1 MPEPQIHVAPDV
13 LEWAIRRSGKTI
25 DDLIPK
31 FPHLH
36 RWIAGEAYP
45 TLSKLEKLANATH
58 TPIGNF
64 FLSEP
69 PEIDLGLTDF
79 RTVGDVGITEPS
91 PNLIDTL
98 ALCEQRQEWYRDYAI
113 ENGFEA
119 VQLVGSLSEQMTVRQ
134 AGATLR
140 TFVDFDLT
148 ARNDVRT
155 LDDAWSAL
163 SSAVE
168 DAGVLVMKNGVVGNN
183 THRKLDPDEFRG
195 FALADDLAPLIFVNG
210 VDSKAAV
217 VFTLVH
223 ELVHIGLGISSI
235 SNLAPSESRLEQSAT
250 TDKTERWCS
259 QVAAEF
265 LVPGEDLRQNFRTD
279 AALDEEIH
287 RLARLYKVSTFV
299 LVHKLHDD
307 GLIDWTSYRREYD
320 ALTDAWSALVPA
332 RRTSSGGNTYN
343 NLGVRVGKTF
353 ARALLTD
360 TRVGNTLY
368 SDALRLLALRKGDS
382 LNAFADH
389 LGVA

>member
-1 MPEPQIHVAPDV
+1 MPEPQIQVAPDV
-13 LEWAIRRSGKTI
+13 LDWAIRRSGRTKEE
-25 DDLIPK
+25 LLLK
-31 FPHLH
+31 FPLLDL
-36 RWIAGEAYP
+36 WIAGEAFP
-45 TLSKLEKLANATH
+45 TLGKLEKFANATH
-58 TPIGNF
+58 TPLGNF
-64 FLSEP
+64 FLKEP

-79 RTVGDVGITEPS
+79 RTVGDAGITEPS
-91 PNLIDTL
+91 PNLVDTL
-98 ALCEQRQEWYRDYAI
+98 ALCEQRQDWYRDYAI
-113 ENGFEA
+113 DNGFEE
-119 VQLVGSLSEQMTVRQ
+119 VKLVGSLSEHMTVQQ
-134 AGATLR
+134 AGIELHTY
-140 TFVDFDLT
+140 VDFDLT
-148 ARNDVRT
+148 ARDDVKS
-155 LDDAWSAL
+155 LDDAWSTLA
-163 SSAVE
+163 SAIE

-210 VDSKAAV
+210 ADSKAAA

-235 SNLAPSESRLEQSAT
+235 SNLAPPDTGLEKST
-250 TDKTERWCS
+250 PTDTTERWCS

-265 LVPGEDLRQNFRTD
+265 LVPGDHLRQNFRKG
-279 AALDEEIH
+279 AALDEEVH
-287 RLARLYKVSTFV
+287 RLARMYKVSTFV

-307 GLIDWTSYRREYD
+307 RLIDWSSYRNEYD
-320 ALTDAWSALVPA
+320 ALTDAWSALAPTQ
-332 RRTSSGGNTYN
+332 RKSSGGNTYN
-343 NLGVRVGKTF
+343 NLGVRVGQTF